1 MTPSPSSTA
10 YLAAGAVLLF
20 LLLYLAPLGQRP
32 LIDPDETRYGEIP
45 REMLASGDW
54 VVPRLNGLRYFEKP
68 PAGYWL
74 SAASLAVFGENP
86 FAVRLPS
93 ALATGLTALL
103 LFLFIRHVTGNGR
116 TALLA
121 AMIQL
126 SFLAVYVAGTFTVLD
141 NLLVLWLTAGLI
153 AAWFTVTEPRPRPAL
168 GWGLAAGAAFGLAF
182 LTKGFLAFAVP
193 TLVLVAW
200 LLWEG
205 RWRMLFS
212 RGWPV
217 LLAVVVIALPW
228 AIMIHLREGDFWNY
242 FFWEEHIRRFFS
254 DTPQHGK
261 PVYYFAMLLPA
272 LAFPWFALLPASLSG
287 LRLPVGGD
295 ATKRSALRFLWL
307 WLGLPF
313 LFFSASSGKLATY
326 ILPCFPPLAGLTA
339 IGLTRYFAA
348 GRRRIFD
355 FGVLFNTLLL
365 TGVLAALLITQGFDV
380 GFRLYGEGEGGTAAL
395 LCGGLVLA
403 LAASLFA
410 FFDWWPPRK
419 CVGVVL
425 SLAPLLLVSHL
436 VLPRRVAETKAPGLL
451 LERHAG
457 RVGPDTLLVSDG
469 SRVRAAAWYFKRDD
483 IYMLNRRELA
493 YGLSYPDAAGR
504 LLTAEGFTELLRR
517 NAGRRPVVLVCK
529 LPCVL
534 DLDGQLPPGTERDR
548 YGVFGVWR
556 IPGTDE

>member
-1 MTPSPSSTA
+1 MSPSGRSIT
-10 YLAAGAVLLF
+10 YLAAGAVLLY
-20 LLLYLAPLGQRP
+20 LLLYLAPLGERP

-45 REMLASGDW
+45 REMLVSGDW

-74 SAASLAVFGENP
+74 TAASLAVFGENP

-93 ALATGLTALL
+93 ALAAGLTALL
-103 LFLFIRHVTGNGR
+103 LFLFIRHLTGSSR

-126 SFLAVYVAGTFTVLD
+126 SSLAVYVAGTFNILD

-153 AAWFTVTEPRPRPAL
+153 AAWFTVTEPRPRHSL
-168 GWGLAAGAAFGLAF
+168 GWGLAAGVAFGLAF

-212 RGWPV
+212 RGWPL

-228 AIMIHLREGDFWNY
+228 AILIHLREDDFWNY

-254 DTPQHGK
+254 ATAQHGK

-272 LAFPWFALLPASLSG
+272 LAFPWFALLPAALSG
-287 LRLPVGGD
+287 LRLPAGQD
-295 ATKRSALRFLWL
+295 TTNRSALRFLWL

-313 LFFSASSGKLATY
+313 LFFSVSSGKLATY
-326 ILPCFPPLAGLTA
+326 ILPCFPPLAGLIA
-339 IGLTRYFAA
+339 IGLSRYFTA
-348 GRRRIFD
+348 GRRRTFD
-355 FGVLFNTLLL
+355 FGVLFNTLTLAV
-365 TGVLAALLITQGFDV
+365 VLAMLLITQGFDV
-380 GFRLYGEGEGGTAAL
+380 GFRLYGEGEGGSFAL
-395 LCGGLVLA
+395 LGGALVLA
-403 LAASLFA
+403 LAASLFG

-419 CVGVVL
+419 CAGVML

-436 VLPRRVAETKAPGLL
+436 VLPQRVAATKAPGLL

-457 RVGPDTLLVSDG
+457 RVAPDTLLVSDG
-469 SRVRAAAWYFKRDD
+469 SRVRAMAWYFKRDD
-483 IYMLNRRELA
+483 IYLLNRRELA

-504 LLTAEGFTELLRR
+504 LLDQTDFSELLRR
-517 NAGRRPVVLVCK
+517 NTGRSPIILVCK
-529 LPCVL
+529 LPCFPEL
-534 DLDGQLPPGTERDR
+534 AAQLPTGTEHDH
-548 YGVFGVWR
+548 FGIFGLWR

>member
-1 MTPSPSSTA
+1 MSPSRSNIT
-10 YLAAGAVLLF
+10 YLAAGAVLLY
-20 LLLYLAPLGQRP
+20 LLLYLAPLGERP

-74 SAASLAVFGENP
+74 TAASLAVFGENP

-93 ALATGLTALL
+93 ALAAGLTALL
-103 LFLFIRHVTGNGR
+103 LFFFIRHVTGNSR

-126 SFLAVYVAGTFTVLD
+126 SFLAVYVAGTFNILD

-153 AAWFTVTEPRPRPAL
+153 AAWFTVTEPRPGHAL

-193 TLVLVAW
+193 TLVLLAW

-212 RGWPV
+212 RGWPL

-228 AIMIHLREGDFWNY
+228 AIMIHLREGGFWNY

-254 DTPQHGK
+254 ATAQHEK

-272 LAFPWFALLPASLSG
+272 LTFPWFALLPAALSG
-287 LRLPVGGD
+287 LRLPVGQEV
-295 ATKRSALRFLWL
+295 THRSVLRFLWL

-339 IGLTRYFAA
+339 IGLSRYFTA
-348 GRRRIFD
+348 GRRRTFD
-355 FGVLFNTLLL
+355 FGVLFNTLMLVV
-365 TGVLAALLITQGFDV
+365 VLAVLLITQGFDV
-380 GFRLYGEGEGGTAAL
+380 GFRLYGEGEGGAVAL
-395 LCGGLVLA
+395 LGGALVLA
-403 LAASLFA
+403 LAASLFG

-419 CVGVVL
+419 CAGVML

-436 VLPRRVAETKAPGLL
+436 VLPQRVAATKAPGPL

-457 RVGPDTLLVSDG
+457 RVALDTLLVSDG
-469 SRVRAAAWYFKRDD
+469 SRVRAMAWYFKRDD

-504 LLTAEGFTELLRR
+504 LLDQADFSELLRR
-517 NAGRRPVVLVCK
+517 NAGRRPIILVCK
-529 LPCVL
+529 LPCFPEL
-534 DLDGQLPPGTERDR
+534 EAQLPTGTEHDH
-548 YGVFGVWR
+548 FGIFGLWR
-556 IPGTDE
+556 IPGTNE